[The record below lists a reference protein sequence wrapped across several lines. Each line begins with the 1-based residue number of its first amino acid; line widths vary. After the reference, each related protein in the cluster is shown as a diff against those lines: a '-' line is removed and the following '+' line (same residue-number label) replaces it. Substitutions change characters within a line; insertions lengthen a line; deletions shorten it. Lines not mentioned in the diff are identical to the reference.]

1 MSDVFDI
8 EKSNVY
14 EDQDNY
20 YFFRALNLSDCR
32 DADDGVITNKAG
44 LVNRVR
50 TNRERYTGESR
61 YTSSSVVSLEE
72 VTDHIKIHQS
82 KTTNCISLTSNA
94 NTAIT
99 YGRGYYRDRYILVKV
114 PKKELGSK
122 VFQAGPYMLDEI
134 SKAINEILE
143 GKNETE
149 REKYKK
155 LFSRI
160 DECQTSD
167 SLEALKQLLA
177 ADDLV
182 SLRDEARKEDSFV
195 DGLDFNITKS
205 VDYNALDEEAN
216 LEKNKTILKL
226 DILGEQILPRISNK
240 LLVATVGGAFSS
252 SELIHY
258 GNIELDELR
267 EIPKEA
273 MDVLSLLQQM
283 PSDLE
288 YIDEIKDRVL
298 NCVSTRIFSGE
309 FHYSDFSLVDRYLS
323 IDNMYE
329 VFGNGRVSYGEAR
342 ELYRKAY
349 YLAKSRLR
357 AIKSV
362 SLLNTILDNDPKYSE
377 TLEYIARNGYGIEPE
392 ITTRVSK
399 DLVTVSESVSLDI
412 SSKDIELVN
421 YINNL
426 SEGQLNTVL
435 NHPNDAIK
443 VFVAR
448 HFFDDFSRHTV
459 DKKEYIAD
467 SLIDLLDL
475 SKFGA
480 KFNLS
485 PEQRE
490 DIKNRILEFNLE
502 GLYSYCSSNGVS
514 EKDMARIV
522 FTNLIK
528 GTKDFN
534 TKDTF
539 TLEELEWFIGYN
551 TIKDTNIK
559 LLAYQRPI
567 IRRIKEKY
575 EDKQFT
581 AAVMPTGTGKTYISL
596 AMMNEFEK
604 IANSLSEDNHAK
616 ILYLAPNVEILDQLK
631 RTIRKA
637 YHPEEHLGQDID
649 TVIKGVFPNLVLSTY
664 QNLADNSSIGIGP
677 DGKKEIILKEDFREQ
692 FDFIVLDELH
702 RTGAPEWYSSIG
714 MLLDS
719 QDEKTKILGISAT
732 PERDVDFKDMT
743 DFWARKY
750 DYSEDEILLGEQ
762 MAYNMDLIKA
772 IDLGLVSSP
781 VIINCLYSLIAD
793 GTMDDLELSIDD
805 LLDEDIKRA
814 EKAKYEKLRRNVE
827 TSDGI
832 EKIIGDNIKEGS
844 KFIVFLPVTR
854 RDDGTFV
861 DDDGE
866 KIEGSKASQI
876 IKDYQ
881 TLFMQYLY
889 ANKYFNEHAQIYDI
903 YDKLVA
909 GEVLDNEEISYLESE
924 KNNLLLLSRVS
935 ISYKPVALNT
945 QIEEISSTI
954 ISSLGWEALDKNELA
969 TRLNEVMGDEVE
981 NYSMLGEYSNGRNKS
996 ELYNF
1001 SNASGKKRKLMF
1013 VINKLNEGV
1022 HVEDV
1027 DGIVWLRALNDN
1039 SRILFQQQLGRC
1051 IRANLPGRQA
1061 KTPIVLDLVNNT
1073 VTVKLKKGELQ
1084 ESRDLSNLDSLMDWI
1099 DGNNRI
1105 PNINSEDIT
1114 ECEYAKFI
1122 KVLQARY
1129 IKYFD
1134 EDVLQESKNTL
1145 NIQIIK
1151 SILSKGSEIGLWDV
1165 EILTENDEYTD
1176 DIKKTRETD
1185 YSFIGRLQVSSEIHD
1200 FLELQGAVDSYEAT
1214 DLEIK
1219 FEKYYRILVKL
1230 NDLGLKTNL
1239 AVGDRVLVNEDGSLE
1254 VIRKPFVINGK
1265 LVLSTINGRKETE
1278 TEWNERKRK
1287 YYSDEAQVVGLWLYM
1302 NYHKLSPERREKLQ
1316 SLGYLNGEERL
1327 KYQGMSTQE
1336 KFEREF
1342 EERYQI
1348 LVKLKE
1354 LGLKTNLAMRDR
1366 VLVNEDGSLEVISE
1380 PTTKNGKPKL
1390 STING
1395 RKETEAE
1402 WDERKRKYY
1411 SDEAQAVGYW
1421 LYYNYNKLS
1430 PEKREKLQELGYLNG
1445 EEILKCQG
1453 MSAQEKFEREF
1464 EKRYQILV
1472 KLKEFGLK
1480 TNLAK
1485 EDRVLVNEDGSLEVI
1500 SEPLAQNGKPMLS
1513 TMNGRKETEA
1523 EWDERKRKYYSDEAQ
1538 AVGSWLYRNYN
1549 KLSPERREKLQEL
1562 GYLNGEKSLKCQ
1574 GMSTKKKFEREFEE
1588 RYQILVKLKELGLKT
1603 NLAMR
1608 DKVLV
1613 NEDGSL
1619 EVISEPLA
1627 QNGKHILSTINGR
1640 KETEAEW
1647 DERKRKYY
1655 SDEAQAVGNWLY
1667 RNYHKLSPEKREK
1680 LQELGYLIG
1689 EERLKKKAEY
1699 AKKKADF
1706 DGKSTFGDV
1715 VTEVSKGALDNKN
1728 TDAKAGDK
1736 NDGKLL

>member
-1 MSDVFDI
+1 MSTFLVDIFSCVLYNYIYNGVVLMSDVFDI

-32 DADDGVITNKAG
+32 DADDGVITNNAG

-182 SLRDEARKEDSFV
+182 SLRDEAGKEDSFV

-258 GNIELDELR
+258 GNIELGELR

-329 VFGNGRVSYGEAR
+329 VFGNGRVSYGDAR

-357 AIKSV
+357 AINSV

-412 SSKDIELVN
+412 GNKDIELVN
-421 YINNL
+421 YINSL
-426 SEGQLNTVL
+426 SKGQLSTVL
-435 NHPNDAIK
+435 NHPNDAIEA
-443 VFVAR
+443 FADS

-475 SKFGA
+475 SKFGV

-502 GLYSYCSSNGVS
+502 GLYSYCSSNGVL

-649 TVIKGVFPNLVLSTY
+649 TVIKEVFPNLVLSTY

-772 IDLGLVSSP
+772 IDLGLVNSP

-866 KIEGSKASQI
+866 EINGSKASQI
-876 IKDYQ
+876 IRDYQ

-954 ISSLGWEALDKNELA
+954 ISSMGWEALDKNELA

-981 NYSMLGEYSNGRNKS
+981 NYSMLGEYSNVRNKS

-1114 ECEYAKFI
+1114 EYEYAKFI

-1176 DIKKTRETD
+1176 DIKKNLETN

-1200 FLELQGAVDSYEAT
+1200 FLELQGAVASYELT

-1219 FEKYYRILVKL
+1219 FEENYKIL
-1230 NDLGLKTNL
+1230 
-1239 AVGDRVLVNEDGSLE
+1239 A
-1254 VIRKPFVINGK
+1254 
-1265 LVLSTINGRKETE
+1265 
-1278 TEWNERKRK
+1278 
-1287 YYSDEAQVVGLWLYM
+1287 
-1302 NYHKLSPERREKLQ
+1302 
-1316 SLGYLNGEERL
+1316 RL
-1327 KYQGMSTQE
+1327 D
-1336 KFEREF
+1336 
-1342 EERYQI
+1342 
-1348 LVKLKE
+1348 E
-1354 LGLKTNLAMRDR
+1354 LGLNTNL
-1366 VLVNEDGSLEVISE
+1366 SE
-1380 PTTKNGKPKL
+1380 
-1390 STING
+1390 
-1395 RKETEAE
+1395 A
-1402 WDERKRKYY
+1402 
-1411 SDEAQAVGYW
+1411 
-1421 LYYNYNKLS
+1421 
-1430 PEKREKLQELGYLNG
+1430 
-1445 EEILKCQG
+1445 
-1453 MSAQEKFEREF
+1453 
-1464 EKRYQILV
+1464 
-1472 KLKEFGLK
+1472 
-1480 TNLAK
+1480 
-1485 EDRVLVNEDGSLEVI
+1485 
-1500 SEPLAQNGKPMLS
+1500 
-1513 TMNGRKETEA
+1513 
-1523 EWDERKRKYYSDEAQ
+1523 
-1538 AVGSWLYRNYN
+1538 
-1549 KLSPERREKLQEL
+1549 
-1562 GYLNGEKSLKCQ
+1562 
-1574 GMSTKKKFEREFEE
+1574 
-1588 RYQILVKLKELGLKT
+1588 
-1603 NLAMR
+1603 

-1619 EVISEPLA
+1619 EVISYPSA
-1627 QNGKHILSTINGR
+1627 KDGKPSLSTINGR

-1647 DERKRKYY
+1647 NERKRKYY
-1655 SDEAQAVGNWLY
+1655 SDQAKAVGSWLY
-1667 RNYHKLSPEKREK
+1667 KNYDKLSDDKKNE
-1680 LQELGYLIG
+1680 LQKLGYLNG
-1689 EERLKKKAEY
+1689 EENHKYKGMSDTEKDERVFEENYKILVKLDELGLKTNLSASDKVLVNEDGSLEVISQPRVREDGKPSLSTINGRKETEAEWNERKRKYYSDQAKAVGSWLYKNYDKLNDDKKNELQKLGYLNGEENLKKRAAY
-1699 AKKKADF
+1699 AKSKADF
-1706 DGKSTFGDV
+1706 NGKSTFGDV
-1715 VTEVSKGALDNKN
+1715 VTDVSKGALDNKN
-1728 TDAKAGDK
+1728 TDAKAGAK
-1736 NDGKLL
+1736 K

>member
-32 DADDGVITNKAG
+32 DADDGVITNNAG

-149 REKYKK
+149 RGKYKK

-182 SLRDEARKEDSFV
+182 SLRDEAGKEDSFV

-258 GNIELDELR
+258 GNIEFGELR

-329 VFGNGRVSYGEAR
+329 VFGNGRVSYGDAR

-357 AIKSV
+357 AINSV

-412 SSKDIELVN
+412 GNKDIELVN
-421 YINNL
+421 YINSL
-426 SEGQLNTVL
+426 SKGQLSTVL
-435 NHPNDAIK
+435 NHPNDAIEA
-443 VFVAR
+443 FADS

-475 SKFGA
+475 SKFGV

-514 EKDMARIV
+514 EKELARIV

-616 ILYLAPNVEILDQLK
+616 ILYLAPNAEILDQLK
-631 RTIRKA
+631 KTIRKA

-649 TVIKGVFPNLVLSTY
+649 TVIKKVFPNLILSTY
-664 QNLADNSSIGIGP
+664 QNLADNSSIDIGP
-677 DGKKEIILKEDFREQ
+677 DGKKEIKLKDDFREQ

-719 QDEKTKILGISAT
+719 QDENTKILGISAT

-772 IDLGLVSSP
+772 IDLGLVNSP

-866 KIEGSKASQI
+866 EINGSKASQI
-876 IKDYQ
+876 IRDYQ

-924 KNNLLLLSRVS
+924 KNNLLLLSMVS

-954 ISSLGWEALDKNELA
+954 ISSMGWEALDKNELA

-981 NYSMLGEYSNGRNKS
+981 NYSMLGEYSNVRNKS

-1114 ECEYAKFI
+1114 EYEYAKFI

-1176 DIKKTRETD
+1176 DIKKNLETN

-1200 FLELQGAVDSYEAT
+1200 FLELQGAVASYELT

-1219 FEKYYRILVKL
+1219 FEENYKIL
-1230 NDLGLKTNL
+1230 
-1239 AVGDRVLVNEDGSLE
+1239 A
-1254 VIRKPFVINGK
+1254 
-1265 LVLSTINGRKETE
+1265 
-1278 TEWNERKRK
+1278 
-1287 YYSDEAQVVGLWLYM
+1287 
-1302 NYHKLSPERREKLQ
+1302 
-1316 SLGYLNGEERL
+1316 RL
-1327 KYQGMSTQE
+1327 D
-1336 KFEREF
+1336 
-1342 EERYQI
+1342 
-1348 LVKLKE
+1348 E
-1354 LGLKTNLAMRDR
+1354 LGLNTNL
-1366 VLVNEDGSLEVISE
+1366 SE
-1380 PTTKNGKPKL
+1380 
-1390 STING
+1390 
-1395 RKETEAE
+1395 A
-1402 WDERKRKYY
+1402 
-1411 SDEAQAVGYW
+1411 
-1421 LYYNYNKLS
+1421 
-1430 PEKREKLQELGYLNG
+1430 
-1445 EEILKCQG
+1445 
-1453 MSAQEKFEREF
+1453 
-1464 EKRYQILV
+1464 
-1472 KLKEFGLK
+1472 
-1480 TNLAK
+1480 
-1485 EDRVLVNEDGSLEVI
+1485 
-1500 SEPLAQNGKPMLS
+1500 
-1513 TMNGRKETEA
+1513 
-1523 EWDERKRKYYSDEAQ
+1523 
-1538 AVGSWLYRNYN
+1538 
-1549 KLSPERREKLQEL
+1549 
-1562 GYLNGEKSLKCQ
+1562 
-1574 GMSTKKKFEREFEE
+1574 
-1588 RYQILVKLKELGLKT
+1588 
-1603 NLAMR
+1603 

-1619 EVISEPLA
+1619 EVISYPSA
-1627 QNGKHILSTINGR
+1627 KDGKPSLSTINGR

-1647 DERKRKYY
+1647 NERKRKYY
-1655 SDEAQAVGNWLY
+1655 SDQAKAVGSWLY
-1667 RNYHKLSPEKREK
+1667 KNYDKLSDDKKNE
-1680 LQELGYLIG
+1680 LQKLGYLNG
-1689 EERLKKKAEY
+1689 EENHKYKGMSDTEKDERVFEEYYQILARLKKLGLKTNLSSSDKVLVNEDGSLEVISWPKVKNGKPSLSTINGRKETEAEWNERKRKYKSNRAKAVGSWLYNNYDKLSDDKKNELQKLGYLNGEENHKYKGMSDTEKDERVFEENYKILVKLDELGLKTNLSASDKVLVNEDGSLEVISQPRVREDGKPSLSTINGRKETEAEWNERKRKYYSDQAKAVGSWLYKNYDKLNDDKKNELQKLGYLNGEENLKKRAAY
-1699 AKKKADF
+1699 AKSKADF
-1706 DGKSTFGDV
+1706 NGKSTFGDV
-1715 VTEVSKGALDNKN
+1715 VTDVSKGALDNKN
-1728 TDAKAGDK
+1728 TDAKAGAK
-1736 NDGKLL
+1736 K

>member
-32 DADDGVITNKAG
+32 DADDGVITNNAG

-182 SLRDEARKEDSFV
+182 SLRDEAGKEDSFV

-258 GNIELDELR
+258 GNIEFGELR

-309 FHYSDFSLVDRYLS
+309 FHYSDFSLVDSYLS

-329 VFGNGRVSYGEAR
+329 VFGNGRVSYGDAR

-357 AIKSV
+357 AINSV

-412 SSKDIELVN
+412 GNKDIELVN
-421 YINNL
+421 YINSL
-426 SEGQLNTVL
+426 SKGQLSTVL
-435 NHPNDAIK
+435 NHPNDAIEA
-443 VFVAR
+443 FADS

-475 SKFGA
+475 SKFGV

-514 EKDMARIV
+514 EKELARIV

-649 TVIKGVFPNLVLSTY
+649 TVIKKVFPNLVLSTY

-772 IDLGLVSSP
+772 IDLGLVNSP

-866 KIEGSKASQI
+866 EIEGSKASQI

-935 ISYKPVALNT
+935 ISYKPMALNT

-954 ISSLGWEALDKNELA
+954 ISSMGWEALDKNELA

-1001 SNASGKKRKLMF
+1001 SNSSSKKKKLMF

-1084 ESRDLSNLDSLMDWI
+1084 EFRDLSNLDSLMDWI

-1114 ECEYAKFI
+1114 EYEYAKFI

-1134 EDVLQESKNTL
+1134 EEVLQESKNTL

-1151 SILSKGSEIGLWDV
+1151 SILSKGAEIGLWDV
-1165 EILTENDEYTD
+1165 EILTENGEYTD
-1176 DIKKTRETD
+1176 DIKKNLETN

-1200 FLELQGAVDSYEAT
+1200 FLELQGAVASYELT

-1219 FEKYYRILVKL
+1219 FEENYKILARLDELGLNTNLSKADKVLVNEDGSLEVISYPSAKDGKPSLSTINGRKETEAEWNERKRKYYSDQAKAVGDWLYRNYSDLDEDKKEALISLGYLNGEEYLKYKGMSAKEKFEKDFEENYQILVKL

-1239 AVGDRVLVNEDGSLE
+1239 SKADKVLVNEDGSLE
-1254 VIRKPFVINGK
+1254 VISEPRYKNGKPSLSTINGRKETEAEWDERKRKYNSDEAKAVGYWLCYNYYK
-1265 LVLSTINGRKETE
+1265 LSLKKRGDLQELGYLNGEEYLKYKGMSAQEKFEKAFEENYQILVKLNDLGLKTNLSATDKVLVNEDGNLEVISCPTAKDGKPCLSTINGRKETE

-1287 YYSDEAQVVGLWLYM
+1287 YYSDEAKAVGYWLYD
-1302 NYHKLSPERREKLQ
+1302 NYHKLSLKKRGDLQ
-1316 SLGYLNGEERL
+1316 ELGYLNGEEYL
-1327 KYQGMSTQE
+1327 KHKGMSAKE
-1336 KFEREF
+1336 KFERVF
-1342 EERYQI
+1342 EENYKI
-1348 LVKLKE
+1348 LVKLND
-1354 LGLKTNLAMRDR
+1354 LGLKTNLSNSDK
-1366 VLVNEDGSLEVISE
+1366 VLVNEDGNLEVISK
-1380 PTTKNGKPKL
+1380 PSAKNGKPCL

-1411 SDEAQAVGYW
+1411 SDEAQAVGSW
-1421 LYYNYNKLS
+1421 LYKNYHKFS

-1445 EEILKCQG
+1445 EE
-1453 MSAQEKFEREF
+1453 S
-1464 EKRYQILV
+1464 
-1472 KLKEFGLK
+1472 
-1480 TNLAK
+1480 
-1485 EDRVLVNEDGSLEVI
+1485 
-1500 SEPLAQNGKPMLS
+1500 
-1513 TMNGRKETEA
+1513 
-1523 EWDERKRKYYSDEAQ
+1523 
-1538 AVGSWLYRNYN
+1538 
-1549 KLSPERREKLQEL
+1549 
-1562 GYLNGEKSLKCQ
+1562 
-1574 GMSTKKKFEREFEE
+1574 
-1588 RYQILVKLKELGLKT
+1588 
-1603 NLAMR
+1603 
-1608 DKVLV
+1608 
-1613 NEDGSL
+1613 
-1619 EVISEPLA
+1619 
-1627 QNGKHILSTINGR
+1627 
-1640 KETEAEW
+1640 
-1647 DERKRKYY
+1647 
-1655 SDEAQAVGNWLY
+1655 
-1667 RNYHKLSPEKREK
+1667 
-1680 LQELGYLIG
+1680 
-1689 EERLKKKAEY
+1689 LKKKAEY

-1706 DGKSTFGDV
+1706 NSKSTFGKV
-1715 VTEVSKGALDNKN
+1715 VTEVSKGALDNKD
-1728 TDAKAGDK
+1728 TDAKAGAK
-1736 NDGKLL
+1736 K

>member
-1 MSDVFDI
+1 MSDVFSI
-8 EKSNVY
+8 EKANIY

-32 DADDGVITNKAG
+32 DADDGVITNDAG
-44 LVNRVR
+44 LVIRVR
-50 TNRERYTGESR
+50 TDRERYTGESR
-61 YTSSSVVSLEE
+61 YAFSTAASLEE

-134 SKAINEILE
+134 NRAINEMLE
-143 GKNETE
+143 SKDEAE
-149 REKYKK
+149 REKYER
-155 LFSRI
+155 LFSRV
-160 DECQTSD
+160 DECKTNN
-167 SLEALKQLLA
+167 SLDALKQILA

-182 SLRDEARKEDSFV
+182 SLVDEAKKEDGFV
-195 DGLDFNITKS
+195 NGLDFNMTKS

-240 LLVATVGGAFSS
+240 LLIATVGGAFSS

-258 GNIELDELR
+258 GDIEPGELR
-267 EIPKEA
+267 EISKEV

-283 PSDLE
+283 PSNLE

-298 NCVSTRIFSGE
+298 NCVNTQIFSGE
-309 FHYSDFSLVDRYLS
+309 FNYSDFDLVDRDLS

-412 SSKDIELVN
+412 SNKDIKLVN
-421 YINNL
+421 YINSL

-435 NHPNDAIK
+435 NHPNDAIR
-443 VFVAR
+443 VFAAR

-459 DKKEYIAD
+459 DRKEYIAD
-467 SLIDLLDL
+467 SLSDLLDL
-475 SKFGA
+475 SRFGV

-514 EKDMARIV
+514 EKDLARIV

-528 GTKDFN
+528 GTRDFN

-596 AMMNEFEK
+596 AMMDEFEK
-604 IANSLSEDNHAK
+604 IANSLSEDSHAK

-649 TVIKGVFPNLVLSTY
+649 SVIKEVFPNLVLSTY
-664 QNLADNSSIGIGP
+664 QNLADNSSIDIGP
-677 DGKKEIILKEDFREQ
+677 DGKKEIRLKEDFREQ

-719 QDEKTKILGISAT
+719 QDETTKILGISAT

-743 DFWARKY
+743 DFWARRY

-762 MAYNMDLIKA
+762 MAYNMELIKA
-772 IDLGLVSSP
+772 IDLGLVNSP

-793 GTMDDLELSIDD
+793 GTMDDLELSIDE
-805 LLDEDIKRA
+805 LLDENIKST

-827 TSDGI
+827 NSDGI

-866 KIEGSKASQI
+866 EIEGSKASQI
-876 IKDYQ
+876 IRDYQ

-889 ANKYFNEHAQIYDI
+889 ANKYFNEHVQIYDI

-909 GEVLDNEEISYLESE
+909 GEVLGNEEISYLESE
-924 KNNLLLLSRVS
+924 KDNLLLLSRVS
-935 ISYKPVALNT
+935 ISYKPLALNT

-954 ISSLGWEALDKNELA
+954 ISSLGWETLDKNELA

-1051 IRANLPGRQA
+1051 IRANLPDRPA

-1084 ESRDLSNLDSLMDWI
+1084 ESRDLSNLDSLIDWI
-1099 DGNNRI
+1099 DDNNRI
-1105 PNINSEDIT
+1105 PNINSENIT
-1114 ECEYAKFI
+1114 EYEYAKFV
-1122 KVLQARY
+1122 KVLQDRY
-1129 IKYFD
+1129 VKYFD
-1134 EDVLQESKNTL
+1134 EDVLQENKNTL

-1151 SILSKGSEIGLWDV
+1151 RILSKGSEIGLWDV
-1165 EILTENDEYTD
+1165 EILDENDKYTD
-1176 DIKKTRETD
+1176 DIKKNSGTD

-1200 FLELQGAVDSYEAT
+1200 FLELQGEIRSYEST
-1214 DLEIK
+1214 DFETK
-1219 FEKYYRILVKL
+1219 FEEYCQIL
-1230 NDLGLKTNL
+1230 TNL
-1239 AVGDRVLVNEDGSLE
+1239 KEQGLN
-1254 VIRKPFVINGK
+1254 PN
-1265 LVLSTINGRKETE
+1265 LS
-1278 TEWNERKRK
+1278 
-1287 YYSDEAQVVGLWLYM
+1287 
-1302 NYHKLSPERREKLQ
+1302 
-1316 SLGYLNGEERL
+1316 
-1327 KYQGMSTQE
+1327 
-1336 KFEREF
+1336 
-1342 EERYQI
+1342 QI
-1348 LVKLKE
+1348 DK
-1354 LGLKTNLAMRDR
+1354 
-1366 VLVNEDGSLEVISE
+1366 VLVNEDGSLEVISMPRASKDDTPYLSIINGRKE
-1380 PTTKNGKPKL
+1380 TETEWRERKKKYSSKEAIPVGNWLYRKYSEFTPSMRERLIDLGYTKGEEILKKSGMSDEEKFEEEFEKRYQILIGLKEQGLNPNLNNKDRVLANEDGSLEVISIPQVNNSNGMPKL

-1402 WDERKRKYY
+1402 WRERKKKYF
-1411 SDEAQAVGYW
+1411 SEDANAVGYW
-1421 LYYNYNKLS
+1421 LYRNYSKFTHSMRDRIIDLGYTKGENKLK
-1430 PEKREKLQELGYLNG
+1430 KR
-1445 EEILKCQG
+1445 
-1453 MSAQEKFEREF
+1453 
-1464 EKRYQILV
+1464 
-1472 KLKEFGLK
+1472 
-1480 TNLAK
+1480 
-1485 EDRVLVNEDGSLEVI
+1485 
-1500 SEPLAQNGKPMLS
+1500 
-1513 TMNGRKETEA
+1513 TE
-1523 EWDERKRKYYSDEAQ
+1523 
-1538 AVGSWLYRNYN
+1538 
-1549 KLSPERREKLQEL
+1549 
-1562 GYLNGEKSLKCQ
+1562 
-1574 GMSTKKKFEREFEE
+1574 
-1588 RYQILVKLKELGLKT
+1588 
-1603 NLAMR
+1603 
-1608 DKVLV
+1608 
-1613 NEDGSL
+1613 
-1619 EVISEPLA
+1619 
-1627 QNGKHILSTINGR
+1627 H
-1640 KETEAEW
+1640 
-1647 DERKRKYY
+1647 
-1655 SDEAQAVGNWLY
+1655 
-1667 RNYHKLSPEKREK
+1667 
-1680 LQELGYLIG
+1680 
-1689 EERLKKKAEY
+1689 
-1699 AKKKADF
+1699 AKKKTDF
-1706 DGKSTFGDV
+1706 DNKSTFGKV
-1715 VTEVSKGALDNKN
+1715 VTEVSKGALDNKD
-1728 TDAKAGDK
+1728 TDVKAGDK
-1736 NDGKLL
+1736 K

>member
-32 DADDGVITNKAG
+32 DADDGVITNNAG

-149 REKYKK
+149 RGKYKK

-182 SLRDEARKEDSFV
+182 SLRDEAGKEDSFV

-258 GNIELDELR
+258 GNIEFGELR

-329 VFGNGRVSYGEAR
+329 VFGNGRVSYGDAR

-357 AIKSV
+357 AINSV

-412 SSKDIELVN
+412 GNKDIELVN
-421 YINNL
+421 YINSL
-426 SEGQLNTVL
+426 SKGQLSTVL
-435 NHPNDAIK
+435 NHPNDAIEA
-443 VFVAR
+443 FADS

-475 SKFGA
+475 SKFGV

-502 GLYSYCSSNGVS
+502 GLYSYCSSNGVL
-514 EKDMARIV
+514 EKDMARVV

-575 EDKQFT
+575 KDKQFT

-649 TVIKGVFPNLVLSTY
+649 TVIKEVFPNLVLSTY

-772 IDLGLVSSP
+772 IDLGLVNSP

-814 EKAKYEKLRRNVE
+814 EKAKYEMLRRNVE

-866 KIEGSKASQI
+866 EIEGSKASQI

-935 ISYKPVALNT
+935 ISYKPMALNT

-954 ISSLGWEALDKNELA
+954 ISSLGWETLDKNELA

-1001 SNASGKKRKLMF
+1001 SNSSSKKRKLMF

-1084 ESRDLSNLDSLMDWI
+1084 EFRDLSNLDSLMDWI

-1114 ECEYAKFI
+1114 EYEYAKFI

-1134 EDVLQESKNTL
+1134 EEVLQESKNTL

-1176 DIKKTRETD
+1176 DIKKNLEID

-1214 DLEIK
+1214 GLEIK
-1219 FEKYYRILVKL
+1219 FAEYYQILVEL

-1239 AVGDRVLVNEDGSLE
+1239 SR
-1254 VIRKPFVINGK
+1254 
-1265 LVLSTINGRKETE
+1265 
-1278 TEWNERKRK
+1278 
-1287 YYSDEAQVVGLWLYM
+1287 SD
-1302 NYHKLSPERREKLQ
+1302 K
-1316 SLGYLNGEERL
+1316 
-1327 KYQGMSTQE
+1327 
-1336 KFEREF
+1336 
-1342 EERYQI
+1342 
-1348 LVKLKE
+1348 
-1354 LGLKTNLAMRDR
+1354 
-1366 VLVNEDGSLEVISE
+1366 VLVNEDGSLEVISY
-1380 PTTKNGKPKL
+1380 PAVKDGKPKL

-1402 WDERKRKYY
+1402 WNERKRKYK
-1411 SDEAQAVGYW
+1411 SNQAKAVGNW
-1421 LYYNYNKLS
+1421 LYGNYDKLS
-1430 PEKREKLQELGYLNG
+1430 DDKKRKLQDLGYLNG
-1445 EEILKCQG
+1445 EEYHKYKG
-1453 MSAQEKFEREF
+1453 MSNTEKDERVFEEN
-1464 EKRYQILV
+1464 YQILV
-1472 KLKEFGLK
+1472 KLDELGLK
-1480 TNLAK
+1480 TNLSST
-1485 EDRVLVNEDGSLEVI
+1485 DRVLVNEDGSLEVI
-1500 SEPLAQNGKPMLS
+1500 SRPEVKDGKP
-1513 TMNGRKETEA
+1513 K
-1523 EWDERKRKYYSDEAQ
+1523 
-1538 AVGSWLYRNYN
+1538 
-1549 KLSPERREKLQEL
+1549 
-1562 GYLNGEKSLKCQ
+1562 
-1574 GMSTKKKFEREFEE
+1574 
-1588 RYQILVKLKELGLKT
+1588 
-1603 NLAMR
+1603 
-1608 DKVLV
+1608 
-1613 NEDGSL
+1613 
-1619 EVISEPLA
+1619 
-1627 QNGKHILSTINGR
+1627 LSTINGR

-1647 DERKRKYY
+1647 NERKRKYY
-1655 SDEAQAVGNWLY
+1655 SDQAKAVGGWLY
-1667 RNYHKLSPEKREK
+1667 DNYDKLSDDKKNE
-1680 LQELGYLIG
+1680 LQKLGYLNG
-1689 EERLKKKAEY
+1689 EKRLKKNAEY

-1706 DGKSTFGDV
+1706 DDKSTFGDV
-1715 VTEVSKGALDNKN
+1715 VTEVSKGALDNKD

>member
-32 DADDGVITNKAG
+32 DADDGVITNNAG

-149 REKYKK
+149 RGKYKK

-182 SLRDEARKEDSFV
+182 SLRDEAGKEDSFV

-258 GNIELDELR
+258 GNIEFGELR

-329 VFGNGRVSYGEAR
+329 VFGNGRVSYGDAR

-357 AIKSV
+357 AINSV

-412 SSKDIELVN
+412 GNKDIELVN
-421 YINNL
+421 YINSL
-426 SEGQLNTVL
+426 SKGQLSTVL
-435 NHPNDAIK
+435 NHPNDAIEA
-443 VFVAR
+443 FADS

-475 SKFGA
+475 SKFGV

-514 EKDMARIV
+514 EKELARIV

-616 ILYLAPNVEILDQLK
+616 ILYLAPNAEILDQLK
-631 RTIRKA
+631 KTIRKA

-649 TVIKGVFPNLVLSTY
+649 TVIKKVFPNLILSTY
-664 QNLADNSSIGIGP
+664 QNLADNSSIDIGP
-677 DGKKEIILKEDFREQ
+677 DGKKEIKLKDDFREQ

-719 QDEKTKILGISAT
+719 QDENTKILGISAT

-772 IDLGLVSSP
+772 IDLGLVNSP

-866 KIEGSKASQI
+866 EINGSKASQI
-876 IKDYQ
+876 IRDYQ

-924 KNNLLLLSRVS
+924 KNNLLLLSMVS

-954 ISSLGWEALDKNELA
+954 ISSMGWEALDKNELA

-981 NYSMLGEYSNGRNKS
+981 NYSMLGEYSNVRNKS

-1114 ECEYAKFI
+1114 EYEYAKFI

-1176 DIKKTRETD
+1176 DIKKNLETN

-1200 FLELQGAVDSYEAT
+1200 FLELQGAVASYELT

-1219 FEKYYRILVKL
+1219 FEENYKIL
-1230 NDLGLKTNL
+1230 
-1239 AVGDRVLVNEDGSLE
+1239 A
-1254 VIRKPFVINGK
+1254 
-1265 LVLSTINGRKETE
+1265 
-1278 TEWNERKRK
+1278 
-1287 YYSDEAQVVGLWLYM
+1287 
-1302 NYHKLSPERREKLQ
+1302 
-1316 SLGYLNGEERL
+1316 RL
-1327 KYQGMSTQE
+1327 D
-1336 KFEREF
+1336 
-1342 EERYQI
+1342 
-1348 LVKLKE
+1348 E
-1354 LGLKTNLAMRDR
+1354 LGLNTNL
-1366 VLVNEDGSLEVISE
+1366 SE
-1380 PTTKNGKPKL
+1380 
-1390 STING
+1390 
-1395 RKETEAE
+1395 A
-1402 WDERKRKYY
+1402 
-1411 SDEAQAVGYW
+1411 
-1421 LYYNYNKLS
+1421 
-1430 PEKREKLQELGYLNG
+1430 
-1445 EEILKCQG
+1445 
-1453 MSAQEKFEREF
+1453 
-1464 EKRYQILV
+1464 
-1472 KLKEFGLK
+1472 
-1480 TNLAK
+1480 
-1485 EDRVLVNEDGSLEVI
+1485 
-1500 SEPLAQNGKPMLS
+1500 
-1513 TMNGRKETEA
+1513 
-1523 EWDERKRKYYSDEAQ
+1523 
-1538 AVGSWLYRNYN
+1538 
-1549 KLSPERREKLQEL
+1549 
-1562 GYLNGEKSLKCQ
+1562 
-1574 GMSTKKKFEREFEE
+1574 
-1588 RYQILVKLKELGLKT
+1588 
-1603 NLAMR
+1603 

-1619 EVISEPLA
+1619 EVISYPSA
-1627 QNGKHILSTINGR
+1627 KDGKPSLSTINGR

-1647 DERKRKYY
+1647 NERKRKYY
-1655 SDEAQAVGNWLY
+1655 SDQAKAVGSWLY
-1667 RNYHKLSPEKREK
+1667 KNYDKLSDDKKNE
-1680 LQELGYLIG
+1680 LQKLGYLNG
-1689 EERLKKKAEY
+1689 EENHKYKGMSDTEKDERVFEEYYQILARLKKLGLKTNLSSSDKVLVNEDGSLEVISWPKVKNGKPSLSTINGRKETEAEWNERKRKYYSDQAKAVGSWLYKNYDKLSDDKKNELQKLGYLNGEENHKYKGMSDTEKDERVFEENYKILVKLDELGLKTNLSASDKVLVNEDGSLEVISQPRVREDGKPSLSTINGRKETEAEWNERKRKYYSDQAKAVGSWLYKNYDKLSDDKKNELQKLGYLNGEENLKKRAAY
-1699 AKKKADF
+1699 AKSKADF
-1706 DGKSTFGDV
+1706 NGKSTFGDV
-1715 VTEVSKGALDNKN
+1715 VTDVSKGALDNKN
-1728 TDAKAGDK
+1728 TDAKAGAK
-1736 NDGKLL
+1736 K